1 MLPLQVL
8 ELKLV
13 IGNLLVSL
21 IEENSP
27 DSLIVAMVNLVKLF
41 IRILVYIDYH

>member
-27 DSLIVAMVNLVKLF
+27 DSLIVAMVNLSNCLYGFWF
-41 IRILVYIDYH
+41 I